1 MTGNNKKKEDSDK
14 DFKEYEQELVRM
26 EEDIINE
33 ALEIVERALSLVDS
47 KQYEEGIKFLRQAIG
62 LYSQIGRKNELK
74 ALRSKIAEIYL
85 LKEQSIE
92 EIQEAPEEIQE
103 APEEIEEKDKKLEE
117 AKKDQVQKESF
128 EDLITSAEKLMG
140 DAEKCMEVNEFE
152 EALEFYD
159 EAIKLYREANNESE
173 IEKVYELI
181 EKCYDEKI
189 KFLTGPKKAVPK
201 AGIESEAI
209 DLKEETTSVETERK
223 EKVKLYE
230 EKKEKEKEISDQ
242 GYEIM
247 QKAAEL
253 MKVLDFDE
261 ASKLYNEALDLFKS
275 INWQREIQEINST
288 LEYLKKEKERILK
301 ELEIKKEKEKKE
313 IELEQEK
320 AREIDET
327 AKHRTE
333 FMKEEKFKR
342 LAEREKKKQE
352 EQEFIKKIDEL
363 VDEAESLN
371 FNYEQKKKKA
381 VKEKRF
387 IELESP
393 YLKIIEIYKEIKS
406 MLLERQWKDQ
416 AGIYN
421 EQIKQYE
428 EKLKKDTKL
437 RQIEAQKRE
446 RDKAYLDSL
455 KIKKDDT
462 AEAEKLKELEDKKR
476 EEETFQ
482 KEITE
487 LVNEAEKISR
497 DYEVEKKK
505 AIKQGQLDIEAPY
518 PKIIEIYQNVNKR
531 LLERGWN
538 DQAEIYKNQIQI
550 YKDKLDMDEKLRE
563 LEAKKVQEQ
572 KEYEE
577 FIKVKKEEVPLTVST
592 DNLEEVEEK
601 VEEEDFETRISN
613 LVDKAMRMAR
623 EYESGIRRGLKSE
636 DPSIYREVIEIFK
649 EVRKMFLDKDEK
661 EQAEIYTKQI
671 QLYEKKLNSI
681 IP

>member
-1 MTGNNKKKEDSDK
+1 
-14 DFKEYEQELVRM
+14 M
-26 EEDIINE
+26 E
-33 ALEIVERALSLVDS
+33 
-47 KQYEEGIKFLRQAIG
+47 
-62 LYSQIGRKNELK
+62 
-74 ALRSKIAEIYL
+74 
-85 LKEQSIE
+85 
-92 EIQEAPEEIQE
+92 
-103 APEEIEEKDKKLEE
+103 
-117 AKKDQVQKESF
+117 
-128 EDLITSAEKLMG
+128 
-140 DAEKCMEVNEFE
+140 DAEKCMELNEFE

-181 EKCYDEKI
+181 EKCYDAKI
-189 KFLTGPKKAVPK
+189 KFLTGPKKEVPK
-201 AGIESEAI
+201 AGIEEEAI
-209 DLKEETTSVETERK
+209 KVEEEAIKVEEEATKAEIEKKQKVKEYEERK
-223 EKVKLYE
+223 VKE
-230 EKKEKEKEISDQ
+230 TEISDQ

-247 QKAAEL
+247 EKAAEL
-253 MKVLDFDE
+253 MKVLDFE
-261 ASKLYNEALDLFKS
+261 NASKLYNEALDLFKS

-288 LEYLKKEKERILK
+288 LAYLKKEKKRILK
-301 ELEIKKEKEKKE
+301 ELEIKKQKEKKE

-333 FMKEEKFKR
+333 FMEEEKFKR
-342 LAEREKKKQE
+342 LSEIEKKKQE
-352 EQEFIKKIDEL
+352 EEEFLKQIDEL

-371 FNYEQKKKKA
+371 LSYEQEKKKA

-393 YLKIIEIYKEIKS
+393 YLKIIEIYREIKS
-406 MLLERQWKDQ
+406 MLLERQWIDQ

-421 EQIKQYE
+421 QQINQYK
-428 EKLKKDTKL
+428 EKLKQDTKL

-455 KIKKDDT
+455 KIKKDDE
-462 AEAEKLKELEDKKR
+462 AVAEKIKEVEDKKR
-476 EEETFQ
+476 EEEVFQ

-518 PKIIEIYQNVNKR
+518 PKIIEIYQDVNKR
-531 LLERGWN
+531 LLERGWS

-550 YKDKLDMDEKLRE
+550 YKDKLNQDKKLRE
-563 LEAKKVQEQ
+563 LEVKKVQEQ

-577 FIKVKKEEVPLTVST
+577 FIKVKKEEVPLKVST
-592 DNLEEVEEK
+592 DELKV
-601 VEEEDFETRISN
+601 VEEEDFETKISN
-613 LVDKAMRMAR
+613 MVDKAIKMAR

-649 EVRKMFLDKDEK
+649 EVKKMFLDKNQK
-661 EQAEIYTKQI
+661 EQADIYTKQI